1 MPFIDM
7 QLSKKLDYAEKQKL
21 QAVATDIVA
30 QAMGKPAGAVMVSVH
45 DACDLYMGGEVL
57 ISGLYM
63 EIRAFGPSESSVK
76 EAMTMELNKA
86 IKSLLQISEQHI
98 YITFED
104 KMQWGFKG
112 GYLEK

>member
-45 DACDLYMGGEVL
+45 DACDLYMGG
-57 ISGLYM
+57 
-63 EIRAFGPSESSVK
+63 RC
-76 EAMTMELNKA
+76 
-86 IKSLLQISEQHI
+86 
-98 YITFED
+98 
-104 KMQWGFKG
+104 
-112 GYLEK
+112 

>member
-1 MPFIDM
+1 
-7 QLSKKLDYAEKQKL
+7 
-21 QAVATDIVA
+21 
-30 QAMGKPAGAVMVSVH
+30 
-45 DACDLYMGGEVL
+45 
-57 ISGLYM
+57 M

-76 EAMTMELNKA
+76 ESMTMELNKA